1 MSIDRI
7 DSLILFTE
15 GETFECRRQGQTF
28 KKGEFVRFRIF
39 KNDFEMEK
47 KFHEGRIYLENDTFE
62 SDEIKDTDTILP
74 SKALIEIEQEITRSA
89 TEAYD
94 AIKHNFAAE
103 ESAAYKAN
111 TELKDF
117 ITTEEEKLRKK
128 FKDENAQGYSPE
140 YKQALKDLKL
150 QPEYTSLQR
159 AVSASEN
166 ALKAKAKPYQAII
179 DRYNY
184 ISNASNRQNAIDQAV
199 TQAVADKL
207 KSWKWDDQDL

>member
-15 GETFECRRQGQTF
+15 GETFEWCRRGQTF
-28 KKGEFVRFRIF
+28 KKGEFVRFGIF
-39 KNDFEMEK
+39 KSDFEMEK
-47 KFHEGRIYLENDTFE
+47 KFHEGRIHLKTDTFDSE
-62 SDEIKDTDTILP
+62 EIKDTDTILP
-74 SKALIEIEQEITRSA
+74 SKALIEIEKEITRSA

-103 ESAAYKAN
+103 ESAVNKAN
-111 TELKDF
+111 TAFKKF
-117 ITTEEEKLRKK
+117 RTTEIEK
-128 FKDENAQGYSPE
+128 FKEEISDEFSPE
-140 YKQALKDLKL
+140 YEEALRDLPF

-184 ISNASNRQNAIDQAV
+184 VSNPSNMQNAIDQAV

-207 KSWKWDDQDL
+207 KSWKWEDQGL

>member
-28 KKGEFVRFRIF
+28 KKGEFIRFRIF
-39 KNDFEMEK
+39 KSDFEMEK
-47 KFHEGRIYLENDTFE
+47 KFHEGRIYLENDTFDSE
-62 SDEIKDTDTILP
+62 EIKDTDTILP
-74 SKALIEIEQEITRSA
+74 SKALIEIEQEIARPA
-89 TEAYD
+89 REAYD

-103 ESAAYKAN
+103 LSAVDTAN
-111 TELKDF
+111 TALEDFEKENSDKFSRVKDVSGVSHYELSD
-117 ITTEEEKLRKK
+117 
-128 FKDENAQGYSPE
+128 A
-140 YKQALKDLKL
+140 AL

-159 AVSASEN
+159 AVGASKK
-166 ALKAKAKPYQAII
+166 ALKDKVKPYQATI

-184 ISNASNRQNAIDQAV
+184 VSNPSNIQNEIGQAA